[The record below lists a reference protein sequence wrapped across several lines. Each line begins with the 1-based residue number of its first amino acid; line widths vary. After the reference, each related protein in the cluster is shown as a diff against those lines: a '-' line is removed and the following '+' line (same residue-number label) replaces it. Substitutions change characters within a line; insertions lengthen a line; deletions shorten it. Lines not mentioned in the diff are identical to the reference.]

1 MSEPKKQERDYSNE
15 VSELLPEVN
24 ALAEAGVIQDALDKI
39 YVLEKQTR
47 NAADIPSTR
56 TLANRAIAICYEA
69 KQYELLNATF
79 QTLTKKHGQMKG
91 VIQSMVE
98 DSMPWVEQMEGETR
112 MEFVKM
118 LREVTEGRIFLET
131 PRARLTLTMARH
143 EESLG
148 TKEGLEKASELLSE
162 LQVETYSS
170 MERREKTDFILEQM
184 RLLAAVGDWS
194 RVKVGSRKI
203 NQAFLK
209 EEANEDLK
217 LRYYDLMIR
226 YSLQMDE
233 YLEVCKHYYAIRDT
247 PSVKSDDEKS
257 RLALENIVYF
267 IVLAPFD
274 NEQSDMINRL
284 NVDPALVK
292 LELHSHLIKSFI
304 TPELMRWPNLVDYYG
319 ETLRKT
325 PVFAPISSSESS
337 DGKGEQRWEELH
349 KRVIEHNIRI
359 IALYY
364 TRIHIKRLT
373 QLLDL
378 TPQEMEDVLCRLVVD
393 KTVYAR
399 IDRPAGIVNFKAP
412 KTSEDVMNDFSSDMA
427 KLLGLVEKTWM
438 SMNAALAAKA

>member
-1 MSEPKKQERDYSNE
+1 MSEPKKQERDYTKE
-15 VSELLPEVN
+15 VNELLPEVE
-24 ALAEAGVIQDALDKI
+24 ALVKARAIQEALDRI

-56 TLANRAIAICYEA
+56 TLANRAIGICYEA
-69 KQYELLNATF
+69 KQYGLLNTTF
-79 QTLTKKHGQMKG
+79 QTLTKKHGQIKG

-98 DSMPWVEQMEGETR
+98 DSMPWLDHMEGETKL
-112 MEFVKM
+112 EFVKM

-131 PRARLTLTMARH
+131 PRARLTLILARH
-143 EESLG
+143 EETLG
-148 TKEGLEKASELLSE
+148 TKEALEKASELLSD

-184 RLLAAVGDWS
+184 RLLAAIGDWS

-209 EEANEDLK
+209 EEKNEDLK
-217 LRYYDLMIR
+217 LRFYDLMIR
-226 YSLQMDE
+226 YSLELDE
-233 YLEVCKHYYAIRDT
+233 YLEICKHYYAIRDT
-247 PSVKSDDEKS
+247 PSIKADEQKS
-257 RLALENIVYF
+257 RLALENIAYF
-267 IVLAPFD
+267 IVLAPHD

-284 NVDPALVK
+284 NIDPALTK
-292 LELHSHLIKSFI
+292 LQLQSQLIKSFV

-325 PVFAPISSSESS
+325 AAFAPVSSPENN
-337 DGKGEQRWEELH
+337 DGKGDKRWKELH

-359 IALYY
+359 IAKYY
-364 TRIHIKRLT
+364 TRIHLKRLT

-378 TPQEMEDVLCRLVVD
+378 TPQETEDVLCRLVVD

-412 KTSEDVMNDFSSDMA
+412 KTPEDVMNDFSGDMA